1 MLRDDIEGLVYR
13 KIRKGRRIKNFILL
27 LIVFTPLTAGTA
39 FAETVSFQKEYT
51 YQAGELDNKGSA
63 RIIAMENAKRLL
75 FGEVEA
81 YLESKAVIKNLQLT
95 KNQTTALISVIV
107 RTDVIEQKWD
117 KNTFYVKAGVSVNP
131 DEIVKS
137 IAVLSRDKRNT
148 GEIEE
153 VRKKAS
159 GFLRKIEKLK
169 EQHEAGPSPEM
180 LGTKIAPI
188 ISGYNEA
195 VKILSA
201 IDWFENGCVL
211 VNSGNPQKAVEA
223 FTKAIKLNP
232 NNEKFYVFRGNAYG
246 EAGNNN
252 QAVKDIA
259 KAIKLNPKYAKAY
272 VSRGNAYLRS
282 GSYQQ
287 AVKDYSM
294 AVKLSPKHE
303 EAYCYRGVAYGALGK
318 EQQALEDF
326 SRAIKLNPEYEKAY
340 FYRGLAYAESGNYH
354 KALEDFNKAVELNPG
369 DSEAYFNRGRVYGL
383 LGDTYK
389 AVEDIRKAA
398 RLGDKAAQSF
408 LKTQKIEW

>member
-1 MLRDDIEGLVYR
+1 MLIA
-13 KIRKGRRIKNFILL
+13 
-27 LIVFTPLTAGTA
+27 FTFLTAGTA

-63 RIIAMENAKRLL
+63 RVIAMENAKRLL

-95 KNQTTALISVIV
+95 KNQATALISVIV
-107 RTDVIEQKWD
+107 KTEVIEQKWD

-137 IAVLSRDKRNT
+137 IAVLNRNK
-148 GEIEE
+148 GYIREIEE

-159 GFLRKIEKLK
+159 VFLRKIEKLK
-169 EQHEAGPSPEM
+169 EQHEAGSAD
-180 LGTKIAPI
+180 GKTAPI

-246 EAGNNN
+246 EAGNN
-252 QAVKDIA
+252 QYAVRDIT

-272 VSRGNAYLRS
+272 VSRGNAHLRS

-326 SRAIKLNPEYEKAY
+326 SHAIKINPEYEKAY

-398 RLGDKAAQSF
+398 RLGDKSAQNF

>member
-1 MLRDDIEGLVYR
+1 MTSV
-13 KIRKGRRIKNFILL
+13 KCFIYLLL
-27 LIVFTPLTAGTA
+27 LIAFTFLPAGTA
-39 FAETVSFQKEYT
+39 FAETVSFQKDYT

-63 RIIAMENAKRLL
+63 RIVAMENVKRIL
-75 FGEVEA
+75 FEEIEN
-81 YLESKAVIKNLQLT
+81 YLNSKAVIKNLQLT
-95 KNQTTALISVIV
+95 KNQAMALISVIV
-107 RTDVIEQKWD
+107 RTEVIEQKWD

-137 IAVLSRDKRNT
+137 IAILNRNK
-148 GEIEE
+148 GYMREMEE
-153 VRKKAS
+153 VKRKAEAL
-159 GFLRKIEKLK
+159 LRKIEKLK
-169 EQHEAGPSPEM
+169 ELQEAGSAD
-180 LGTKIAPI
+180 GKTAPI

-195 VKILSA
+195 VKVLSA

-294 AVKLSPKHE
+294 AAKLSPKHE

-369 DSEAYFNRGRVYGL
+369 DSAAYFNRGRVYGL

-398 RLGDKAAQSF
+398 RLGDKAAQNF

>member
-1 MLRDDIEGLVYR
+1 
-13 KIRKGRRIKNFILL
+13 LL
-27 LIVFTPLTAGTA
+27 LVAFTSLASEFA

-51 YQAGELDNKGSA
+51 YQAGGLDNKSSA

-95 KNQTTALISVIV
+95 KNQATALISVIIK
-107 RTDVIEQKWD
+107 TDVIEQKWD
-117 KNTFYVKAGVSVNP
+117 NKTFYIKAGISVNP
-131 DEIVKS
+131 VEIVKS
-137 IAVLSRDKRNT
+137 IAVLNRNK
-148 GEIEE
+148 GYIREIEE
-153 VRKKAS
+153 VKRKAEALLK
-159 GFLRKIEKLK
+159 KIEKLK
-169 EQHEAGPSPEM
+169 EQQEADAKK
-180 LGTKIAPI
+180 TAQ
-188 ISGYNEA
+188 YNEA

-246 EAGNNN
+246 EAGSNS

-282 GSYQQ
+282 GNYQQ

-294 AVKLSPKHE
+294 AVKLSPKYE
-303 EAYCYRGVAYGALGK
+303 EAYCFRGVAYGALGK
-318 EQQALEDF
+318 PQQALEDF
-326 SRAIKLNPEYEKAY
+326 SHAIKINPEYEKAH
-340 FYRGLAYAESGNYH
+340 FYRGLAYAESENYH
-354 KALEDFNKAVELNPG
+354 KALEDLNKAVELNPG

-398 RLGDKAAQSF
+398 RLGDKAAQNF
-408 LKTQKIEW
+408 LKAQKIEW

>member
-1 MLRDDIEGLVYR
+1 
-13 KIRKGRRIKNFILL
+13 LL
-27 LIVFTPLTAGTA
+27 LIAFTFLTAGTA

-51 YQAGELDNKGSA
+51 YQAGGLDNKDSA

-75 FGEVEA
+75 FGEIEA

-107 RTDVIEQKWD
+107 RADVIEQKWD
-117 KNTFYVKAGVSVNP
+117 KNAFYVKAGVSVNS

-159 GFLRKIEKLK
+159 VFLRKIEKLK
-169 EQHEAGPSPEM
+169 EQHEAGSAD
-180 LGTKIAPI
+180 GKIA
-188 ISGYNEA
+188 GQYNEA

-223 FTKAIKLNP
+223 FTKAIKLTP

-287 AVKDYSM
+287 ALKDYSM

-326 SRAIKLNPEYEKAY
+326 SHAIKLNPEYEKAY

-369 DSEAYFNRGRVYGL
+369 DAEAYFNRGRVYGL

-398 RLGDKAAQSF
+398 KLGDKSAQNF

>member
-1 MLRDDIEGLVYR
+1 MLRDDIEGFVYL
-13 KIRKGRRIKNFILL
+13 KIRKKCLVKSFLLL
-27 LIVFTPLTAGTA
+27 LIVFTPLTAGIA

-51 YQAGELDNKGSA
+51 YQAGDMDSKVSA
-63 RIIAMENAKRLL
+63 RIVAMENVKRIL
-75 FGEVEA
+75 FEEIED
-81 YLESKAVIKNLQLT
+81 YLNSKAVIKNLQLT

-117 KNTFYVKAGVSVNP
+117 KNAFYVKAGVSVNP

-159 GFLRKIEKLK
+159 GFLREIGKLK
-169 EQHEAGPSPEM
+169 EQHEADRADA
-180 LGTKIAPI
+180 KIA
-188 ISGYNEA
+188 GQYNEA

-211 VNSGNPQKAVEA
+211 VNSGNPQKAIEA

-232 NNEKFYVFRGNAYG
+232 TYEKFYVFRGNTYG
-246 EAGNNN
+246 ELGNNK
-252 QAVKDIA
+252 QAIKDIA
-259 KAIKLNPKYAKAY
+259 KAVKLNPKYVKAY
-272 VSRGNAYLRS
+272 VSRGNAYARS
-282 GSYQQ
+282 GNYQQ
-287 AVKDYSM
+287 AVKNYSM
-294 AVKLSPKHE
+294 AVKLNPKHE

-340 FYRGLAYAESGNYH
+340 FYRGLAYAESESYH
-354 KALEDFNKAVELNPG
+354 KALEDFNKVVELNPG
-369 DSEAYFNRGRVYGL
+369 DSEAYYNRGRVNGL
-383 LGDTYK
+383 LGNTYK

-398 RLGDKAAQSF
+398 KLGDKAAQNF
-408 LKTQKIEW
+408 LKTQGIEW

>member
-1 MLRDDIEGLVYR
+1 MLVIA
-13 KIRKGRRIKNFILL
+13 
-27 LIVFTPLTAGTA
+27 FTSLTAGTA

-51 YQAGELDNKGSA
+51 YQAGELDNKVSA

-75 FGEVEA
+75 FSEIEA

-117 KNTFYVKAGVSVNP
+117 KNAFYVKAGVSVNP

-159 GFLRKIEKLK
+159 GILKRLEKLK
-169 EQHEAGPSPEM
+169 EQHEAGSAD
-180 LGTKIAPI
+180 GKIAPI
-188 ISGYNEA
+188 LSGYNEA

-223 FTKAIKLNP
+223 FMKAIKLTP

-246 EAGNNN
+246 EAGNN
-252 QAVKDIA
+252 QHAVKDIT
-259 KAIKLNPKYAKAY
+259 KALKLNPKYVRAY
-272 VSRGNAYLRS
+272 LSRGNAYARS
-282 GSYQQ
+282 GNYQQ
-287 AVKDYSM
+287 ALKDYTM
-294 AVKLSPKHE
+294 ALKFNPKHE

-326 SRAIKLNPEYEKAY
+326 SHAIKLNPEYEKAY

-398 RLGDKAAQSF
+398 RLGDKAAQNF

>member
-13 KIRKGRRIKNFILL
+13 KIRKERLVKNFLLL
-27 LIVFTPLTAGTA
+27 LIAFTPLTAGIA

-51 YQAGELDNKGSA
+51 YKAGELDSEDSA
-63 RIIAMENAKRLL
+63 RIIAMENVKRLL
-75 FGEVEA
+75 FEEIEA

-95 KNQTTALISVIV
+95 KNQTAALIPVIV

-117 KNTFYVKAGVSVNP
+117 NNIFYVKAGVSINP
-131 DEIVKS
+131 DELVKS
-137 IAVLSRDKRNT
+137 IAVLRRDKRKI

-153 VRKKAS
+153 VRRKAS
-159 GFLRKIEKLK
+159 EFLRKIEKLK
-169 EQHEAGPSPEM
+169 EQHAAGSADAKTA
-180 LGTKIAPI
+180 GQ
-188 ISGYNEA
+188 YNEA

-211 VNSGNPQKAVEA
+211 VNAGNPQKAVEA
-223 FTKAIKLNP
+223 FTKAIKLTP

-259 KAIKLNPKYAKAY
+259 KAIKLNPKYVNAY
-272 VSRGNAYLRS
+272 VSRGNAYVRS

-318 EQQALEDF
+318 AQLALEDF
-326 SRAIKLNPEYEKAY
+326 SRSIKLNPKYEKAY
-340 FYRGLAYAESGNYH
+340 FYRGLAYAESESYYP
-354 KALEDFNKAVELNPG
+354 ALEDLNKAVELNPE
-369 DSEAYFNRGRVYGL
+369 DAEAYFNRGRVYGL

-389 AVEDIRKAA
+389 AVEDIKKAA
-398 RLGDKAAQSF
+398 KLGDKAAQNF
-408 LKTQKIEW
+408 LKAQKIEW

>member
-1 MLRDDIEGLVYR
+1 M
-13 KIRKGRRIKNFILL
+13 
-27 LIVFTPLTAGTA
+27 LIVFTPLTAGIA

-51 YQAGELDNKGSA
+51 YQAGDMDSKDSA
-63 RIIAMENAKRLL
+63 RIVAMENVKRIL
-75 FGEVEA
+75 FEEIEN
-81 YLESKAVIKNLQLT
+81 YLNSKAAIKNLQLT
-95 KNQTTALISVIV
+95 KNQTMALISVIV

-117 KNTFYVKAGVSVNP
+117 KNIFYVKAGVSVNS

-169 EQHEAGPSPEM
+169 EQHEAGRADAKTA
-180 LGTKIAPI
+180 GQ
-188 ISGYNEA
+188 YNEA
-195 VKILSA
+195 VKVLSA
-201 IDWFENGCVL
+201 IDWFENGCVF
-211 VNSGNPQKAVEA
+211 VNSGNPQKAIEA

-246 EAGNNN
+246 EAGNNS
-252 QAVKDIA
+252 QAVKDFT
-259 KAIKLNPKYAKAY
+259 KAVKLNPKYVKAY

-287 AVKDYSM
+287 AVKNYSM
-294 AVKLSPKHE
+294 AVKLNPKHE

-318 EQQALEDF
+318 EQQALEEF
-326 SRAIKLNPEYEKAY
+326 SRAIKLNAEYEKAY

-383 LGDTYK
+383 LGNTYK

-398 RLGDKAAQSF
+398 RLGDKAAQNF

>member
-1 MLRDDIEGLVYR
+1 MTSVKCFVYL
-13 KIRKGRRIKNFILL
+13 LL
-27 LIVFTPLTAGTA
+27 LIAFTSLTAGTA
-39 FAETVSFQKEYT
+39 FAETVSFQKEYA

-81 YLESKAVIKNLQLT
+81 YLESKAGIKNLKLT
-95 KNQTTALISVIV
+95 KNQTMALISVIV

-117 KNTFYVKAGVSVNP
+117 KNAFYVKAGVSVNS

-137 IAVLSRDKRNT
+137 IAVLNRNK
-148 GEIEE
+148 GNIREIEE

-169 EQHEAGPSPEM
+169 EQNEAGRADA
-180 LGTKIAPI
+180 KKAPL

-195 VKILSA
+195 VKSLSA

-223 FTKAIKLNP
+223 FTNAIKLNP
-232 NNEKFYVFRGNAYG
+232 NNEKFYVFRGNASG

-272 VSRGNAYLRS
+272 VSRGNAYLRL

-340 FYRGLAYAESGNYH
+340 FYRGLAYAESENYH

-398 RLGDKAAQSF
+398 RLGDKAAQNF

>member
-1 MLRDDIEGLVYR
+1 MLRDDIEGFVYR
-13 KIRKGRRIKNFILL
+13 KIRKERLIKNFILL
-27 LIVFTPLTAGTA
+27 LIVFTSLITNIA
-39 FAETVSFQKEYT
+39 FGEMVSFQKEYT
-51 YQAGELDNKGSA
+51 YQPGDMGSKDSA
-63 RIIAMENAKRLL
+63 RIIAMENVKRLL

-95 KNQTTALISVIV
+95 KNQATALISVIV

-117 KNTFYVKAGVSVNP
+117 NNAFYVKAGVSVNP

-159 GFLRKIEKLK
+159 GFLRRIEKLK
-169 EQHEAGPSPEM
+169 EQHEAGKADA
-180 LGTKIAPI
+180 KIA
-188 ISGYNEA
+188 GQYNEA

-246 EAGNNN
+246 GVGNNN
-252 QAVKDIA
+252 QAVKDIV

-294 AVKLSPKHE
+294 AVKLNPKHE

-354 KALEDFNKAVELNPG
+354 KAIEDFNKAMELNS
-369 DSEAYFNRGRVYGL
+369 DDAEAYFNRGRVYGL

-398 RLGDKAAQSF
+398 RLGDKAAQNF